1 MGLLF
6 REWRAAVN
14 SEAKNS
20 SKKELILTAS
30 VQYSPD
36 LDTVSFPVDSIRS
49 NLNWVH
55 VMAYE
60 L

>member
-1 MGLLF
+1 M
-6 REWRAAVN
+6 N